1 MQRDTA
7 ACRSCP
13 NQKDE
18 SRSACTVS
26 PNSELLTPDY
36 RLLTTQLRG
45 RTISLSIPPFR
56 GWVKRIILTC
66 VGVYILLLIL
76 DRLVPGSKL
85 YVDLRLGLVPVLV
98 GHGWLWQL
106 VTYGFLHAST
116 GHIFFNMLTLWF
128 IGSYLEQDWG
138 ERRFIECYLFC
149 LAGAALV
156 TVGIAYTG
164 FLGMSPGSVTVGAS
178 GAIFGLLMA
187 FGILYANQEMFM
199 FPLPFMIKAKY
210 LVGIWIVIAIIAIFE
225 PSQSGVANF
234 AHLGGLLFGFIF
246 VKFFPRRGVSYA
258 ASEKYFSWRN
268 SFYRWKRKRA
278 AKKFE
283 VYMRQHDR
291 KVMFDEHGNYIPPDE
306 EKTNGGSKSGW
317 VN

>member
-1 MQRDTA
+1 M
-7 ACRSCP
+7 
-13 NQKDE
+13 
-18 SRSACTVS
+18 
-26 PNSELLTPDY
+26 
-36 RLLTTQLRG
+36 RG
-45 RTISLSIPPFR
+45 RTISLSLPPFA
-56 GWVKRIILTC
+56 GWVKRIILAC
-66 VGVYILLLIL
+66 VAVYLLQLIL
-76 DRLVPGSKL
+76 RSFAPGIERYFL
-85 YVDLRLGLVPVLV
+85 LFGLVPADVV
-98 GHGWLWQL
+98 HGYIWQL
-106 VTYGFLHAST
+106 ISYGFLHAST

-138 ERRFIECYLFC
+138 GRRFIECYLFC
-149 LAGAALV
+149 LIGAALV

-164 FLGMSPGSVTVGAS
+164 FLHVLHMNPLSVTVGAS

-246 VKFFPRRGVSYA
+246 VKFFPRRGLSYA

-268 SFYRWKRKRA
+268 SFYRWKRRRA

-283 VYMRQHDR
+283 VYMKQHDR
-291 KVMFDEHGNYIPPDE
+291 KVMFDEHGNYIPPDD